1 MELLEL
7 VKNYQSVLIF
17 ILIAK
22 VVMFIIMFI
31 SILEIS
37 GNTNMT
43 KTEIKSTN
51 DMLEAIIKQNSAL
64 IDNIELLTKQNINLI
79 QLTEEQNKI
88 LFGQNNMI
96 RKLSESD
103 HTS

>member
-96 RKLSESD
+96 RKQSESD